1 MNTAV
6 EKTQETNC
14 PCCPH
19 HCPAESPGCVRGM
32 AHFERTITEDWLL
45 HHQHPGGGQQQ
56 TDPSAPLPDRIVA
69 ALQMCGRGLHH
80 GGGNAGETLA
90 CLTEQEQEELLR
102 LLEKVQKGLQQQG
115 GGHGG
120 RGAGGHGHHH

>member
-1 MNTAV
+1 MSTDTVQKAA
-6 EKTQETNC
+6 ETSC

-45 HHQHPGGGQQQ
+45 HHQHPGGGSQPV
-56 TDPSAPLPDRIVA
+56 DPDAPVTERIVV
-69 ALQMCGRGLHH
+69 ALQACGRGLHH
-80 GGGNAGETLA
+80 GGSGAAKALDG
-90 CLTEQEQEELLR
+90 LTEQEQEEFLR
-102 LLEKVQKGLQQQG
+102 LLEKVQRGLQQQRQDNSP

-120 RGAGGHGHHH
+120 RHHH